1 MTLYADQVQHGPPIR
16 PEDRVKL
23 YSPDEWE
30 AFIKEWLSGLEKE
43 YEVVEK
49 LGGAGDKGR
58 DIVATRDKAK
68 GRWDN
73 YQCKHYNNSLMPTD
87 IWSEI
92 GKLIFYTHRKD
103 YTIPVNYY
111 FVSPQDVG
119 SSLRDLLLDKT
130 KLKSELFG
138 NWGKYCQ
145 KAITKKI
152 PVLLE
157 GDFLTYAESFPY
169 QIIAYKPLSDIIK
182 QHRKTKYYVE
192 RFGGGLPDRKS
203 PPAAPTAVEKE
214 ESKYIQH
221 LVDAY
226 ADADGRIKGLADLS
240 DKQFEAYQRHIK
252 RSRNEF
258 FSAEHLRVFS
268 RENLSDGEVAF
279 SKLLDEV
286 YNGIVDIVDSNQH
299 PNGFER
305 VLKAVQGAKVLD
317 LQSHPLHSRMFMDDR
332 GGSCHHLA
340 NNDRLA
346 WVRKK

>member
-1 MTLYADQVQHGPPIR
+1 
-16 PEDRVKL
+16 
-23 YSPDEWE
+23 
-30 AFIKEWLSGLEKE
+30 
-43 YEVVEK
+43 
-49 LGGAGDKGR
+49 
-58 DIVATRDKAK
+58 
-68 GRWDN
+68 
-73 YQCKHYNNSLMPTD
+73 
-87 IWSEI
+87 
-92 GKLIFYTHRKD
+92 
-103 YTIPVNYY
+103 
-111 FVSPQDVG
+111 VSPQDVG

-145 KAITKKI
+145 KAITKKN

-305 VLKAVQGAKVLD
+305 VLKAVQGAKALD